1 MTEKRSSISWGQHS
15 SAKNVD
21 RNRILMAWLFT
32 LISFLRASFIGAI
45 AFYVSLGYGIV
56 LIRSKGKANKINGW
70 IITLLFAF
78 RFILLILVGYR
89 II

>member
-21 RNRILMAWLFT
+21 RNRILVAWVFT
-32 LISFLRASFIGAI
+32 IVSFLRFPFIGAI

-56 LIRSKGKANKINGW
+56 LIRSKGKANRINGW
-70 IITLLFAF
+70 IITVLFAF